1 MDARLYTSPSI
12 RRPLA
17 AAAVALAVVP
27 VAVHLAVEEVQYL
40 VLRVAVKAVV
50 RLLPVEVE
58 RAAAQAPAV
67 SGAAVDVLPQ
77 AAGPQSRVWR

>member
-1 MDARLYTSPSI
+1 
-12 RRPLA
+12 
-17 AAAVALAVVP
+17 
-27 VAVHLAVEEVQYL
+27 VQYL

-67 SGAAVDVLPQ
+67 SAAAVDVLP
-77 AAGPQSRVWR
+77 

>member
-1 MDARLYTSPSI
+1 MGGPLCTSLSI
-12 RRPLA
+12 RRQPV

-27 VAVHLAVEEVQYL
+27 GAVDLAVEEVQYL

-67 SGAAVDVLPQ
+67 SEAAVHVLPQ